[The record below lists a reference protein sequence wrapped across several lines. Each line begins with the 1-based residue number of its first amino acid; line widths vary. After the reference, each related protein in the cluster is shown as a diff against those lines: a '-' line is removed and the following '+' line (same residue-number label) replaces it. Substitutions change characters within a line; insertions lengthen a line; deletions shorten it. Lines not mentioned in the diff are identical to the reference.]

1 MAADRSVLRKTA
13 GHQLRFGCLKRLIAP
28 RDYSTMPLLNIT
40 TLHESYGQHLGLR
53 HFYKGVANN
62 ANEFS
67 LPTICL
73 VNRQMKE

>member
-1 MAADRSVLRKTA
+1 M
-13 GHQLRFGCLKRLIAP
+13 
-28 RDYSTMPLLNIT
+28 MPLLHIT